1 MEEIR
6 KLQESEEN
14 VLFENKENE
23 CTNLTS
29 LDEIHYPQAYP
40 QAYSES
46 ETQTANNSELNRK
59 EKAKLK
65 SPVLLFQLCLC
76 LVVLILM
83 FLSKS
88 FLPEYFGIIMDYFDT
103 SMNSSMI
110 SDGDFSNLDYS
121 KFFSSTDDEA

>member
-29 LDEIHYPQAYP
+29 LDEIHYP